1 MTPLTF
7 SAICMPR
14 PGHSAQENLFRSGG
28 KNEGER
34 QMNLVKLLFLIFVVG
49 SLVVIATTPRVSLHQ
64 NDNVVE
70 MVANNPTD
78 LDKRCAGAIALSL
91 VAILLISLVQAY
103 KKRELV
109 QENIKLRDWRAS
121 TDYMLNKSGRTG
133 REIEQVM
140 EGLKEES
147 PAHKVGELKL
157 SLADQLARTEQFEK
171 ANLGHD
177 EQMRQV
183 EELVAR
189 QEEIKNRVNRLQE
202 ARRLRDQAL
211 SDADNVDDEIRK
223 GLSNLEDEGDNDAKA
238 KYNRINGYFADHK
251 ASIEAAEKLMGPA
264 EELKAKFE
272 ALKARAVALDDNDT
286 GIYGAFQAIDALK
299 KEIGDLL
306 DNIEE
311 DSEGNS
317 LEDNIRTYRKDLEGL
332 AERINDASDAR
343 DSLLELLA
351 EVTKLVK
358 PEDEATPPESEG
370 KKA

>member
-1 MTPLTF
+1 
-7 SAICMPR
+7 
-14 PGHSAQENLFRSGG
+14 
-28 KNEGER
+28 
-34 QMNLVKLLFLIFVVG
+34 MNLVKLLFLIFVVG

-78 LDKRCAGAIALSL
+78 LDKLCAGAIALSL

-223 GLSNLEDEGDNDAKA
+223 GLSNLEDAGDNDA
-238 KYNRINGYFADHK
+238 
-251 ASIEAAEKLMGPA
+251 
-264 EELKAKFE
+264 
-272 ALKARAVALDDNDT
+272 
-286 GIYGAFQAIDALK
+286 
-299 KEIGDLL
+299 
-306 DNIEE
+306 
-311 DSEGNS
+311 
-317 LEDNIRTYRKDLEGL
+317 
-332 AERINDASDAR
+332 
-343 DSLLELLA
+343 
-351 EVTKLVK
+351 
-358 PEDEATPPESEG
+358 
-370 KKA
+370 